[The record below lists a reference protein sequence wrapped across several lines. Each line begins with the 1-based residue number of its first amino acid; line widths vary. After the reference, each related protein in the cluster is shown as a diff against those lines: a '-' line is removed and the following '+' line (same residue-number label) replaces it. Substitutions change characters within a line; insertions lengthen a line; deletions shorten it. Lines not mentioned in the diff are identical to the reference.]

1 MNELPPSYA
10 AVEGDPAAYA
20 PAKAVLDA
28 EFRIYLCE
36 GCGKQFRWPAGKFKA
51 AQAQHELVCEGPTDP
66 VVPPPP
72 AINAMLDDHFEGHIS
87 AEDLQG

>member
-1 MNELPPSYA
+1 MNEQPPSYA
-10 AVEGDPAAYA
+10 AVERDPVAYA

-36 GCGKQFRWPAGKFKA
+36 GCGKEFCWPAGKFKA
-51 AQAQHELVCEGPTDP
+51 AQAQHELVCEGTDP
-66 VVPPPP
+66 VVPP